1 MKSKTLTRADLT
13 AAINKEIGLSRT
25 ESSAIVEAII
35 DEIADTLSRGEPVRL
50 SSFGTFT
57 IRDKKERF
65 GRNPKTGEA
74 ARISPRRVLSFKA
87 SPVLKELVDRG
98 NKGQ

>member
-13 AAINKEIGLSRT
+13 ATINKEIGLSRA

-35 DEIADTLSRGEPVRL
+35 DEIADTLSKGEPVRL

-57 IRDKKERF
+57 IRDKKERL

-98 NKGQ
+98 NKGS

>member
-13 AAINKEIGLSRT
+13 AAINKEIGLSRA

-35 DEIADTLSRGEPVRL
+35 DEIADTLSKGEPVRL

-57 IRDKKERF
+57 IRDKKERL

-98 NKGQ
+98 NKGS